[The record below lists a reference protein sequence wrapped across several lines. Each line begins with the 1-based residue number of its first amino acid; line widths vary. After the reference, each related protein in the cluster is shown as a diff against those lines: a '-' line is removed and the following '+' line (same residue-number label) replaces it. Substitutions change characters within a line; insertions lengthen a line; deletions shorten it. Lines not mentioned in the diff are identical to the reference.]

1 MDARPPSSASPH
13 AQSLAADYGLNDINL
28 VKAGVSET
36 VRMLLHRITERV
48 LIRTDAGRDV
58 EDVRRL
64 AAHRGVPVEERSDL
78 LYACVGF
85 MQAPLTDAASFAH
98 CRA

>member
-1 MDARPPSSASPH
+1 
-13 AQSLAADYGLNDINL
+13 
-28 VKAGVSET
+28 
-36 VRMLLHRITERV
+36 MLLHRITERV
-48 LIRTDAGRDV
+48 IIRPDAGRDV

-85 MQAPLTDAASFAH
+85 MQAPLTDAHIPPIELKRPGVSPNE
-98 CRA
+98 RVTER

>member
-1 MDARPPSSASPH
+1 
-13 AQSLAADYGLNDINL
+13 
-28 VKAGVSET
+28 

-48 LIRTDAGRDV
+48 IIRPDAGRDV
-58 EDVRRL
+58 EDVRGL

-85 MQAPLTDAASFAH
+85 MQAPSADAYPAQELT
-98 CRA
+98 RPGMPPTNG